1 MMGEC
6 DPTEEERAQDDLAAL
21 EERERQMWE
30 DYCLNREAPLPPPG
44 PVWSKWGGWTI
55 PRSE

>member
-1 MMGEC
+1 MGEC

-55 PRSE
+55 PRGE